1 MVTTMDIVIGTFI
14 VGGVI
19 TGWKRGLVFQLIGL
33 LMLIVSF
40 VAGAYLRVPIG
51 AIIGAIWTT
60 LPPSYAEMLGYAFA
74 FVGVFIVGNIVVGR
88 LYGKTALAG
97 VSEMADQVLGA
108 ILGGVV
114 GALLVSAGIA
124 ILDTFYGQPNQLG
137 QTAAGIFILKYF
149 HDTLAV
155 SWLADVL
162 RATTVPIMLNVL
174 GPIIPTDIKVPG
186 LK

>member
-14 VGGVI
+14 VGGAF
-19 TGWKRGLVFQLIGL
+19 TGWRRGLVFQLIGL
-33 LMLIVSF
+33 LMLIVAF

-51 AIIGAIWTT
+51 ALIDRVWTT
-60 LPPSYAEMLGYAFA
+60 LPPAYAEMLGYAVA
-74 FVGVFIVGNIVVGR
+74 FVVVFIAGNIVIGR
-88 LYGKTALAG
+88 LYGTVQLAG

-124 ILDTFYGQPNQLG
+124 ILDTFYGQSNQLG
-137 QTAAGIFILKYF
+137 RTAAGIFLLKYF
-149 HDTLAV
+149 HDGLAN

-162 RATTVPIMLNVL
+162 RSTTVPIMLTIL
-174 GPIIPTDIKVPG
+174 GPIIPSDIKVPG
-186 LK
+186 ID

>member
-14 VGGVI
+14 VGGAF
-19 TGWKRGLVFQLIGL
+19 TGWRRGLVFQLNGL

-51 AIIGAIWTT
+51 DIIAKIWTT

-74 FVGVFIVGNIVVGR
+74 FAFVFIVGNIVVGR
-88 LYGKTALAG
+88 LYGTTQLAG
-97 VSEMADQVLGA
+97 VSEMADKVMGA

-124 ILDTFYGQPNQLG
+124 ILDTFYGQPNQIG
-137 QTAAGIFILKYF
+137 KTAEGIFLLKFF
-149 HDTLAV
+149 HDGLAD

-162 RATTVPIMLNVL
+162 RATTVPIMLEVL
-174 GPIIPTDIKVPG
+174 GPVIPRDIKVPG

>member
-1 MVTTMDIVIGTFI
+1 
-14 VGGVI
+14 
-19 TGWKRGLVFQLIGL
+19 
-33 LMLIVSF
+33 
-40 VAGAYLRVPIG
+40 
-51 AIIGAIWTT
+51 
-60 LPPSYAEMLGYAFA
+60 MLGYAFA
-74 FVGVFIVGNIVVGR
+74 FVGVFIAGNIVVGR
-88 LYGKTALAG
+88 LYGKTVLAG

-162 RATTVPIMLNVL
+162 RATTVPIMLDVL